1 MTKPLNFG
9 IIAGEKSGDILGAA
23 LMASLRKKFPAA
35 KFVGVGGPEMLSLG
49 CESLAKIDR
58 LSVMG
63 FIEPLARL
71 PELLRLKKRL
81 EDRFLREEIAV
92 FIGIDSPD
100 FNLRIARNL
109 HSNGI
114 KTVHFFSPSV
124 WAYRK
129 WRIFGIKKSVDLM
142 LTLFPFESE
151 IYMKHDIPVSCVG
164 HPLADQIGFE
174 DRKLVSRKVLG
185 ISETKTVITLM
196 PGSRAGEISRLAPI
210 FFNAARKS
218 LQKHSNLEFLIPY
231 SGEEAKSLLTAEL
244 DRDRML
250 SNNKLTMM
258 KNSHKAI
265 SASDLVI
272 MASGTASLE
281 AVLLRRPMIICY
293 KLAPLSYVLGS
304 WLLKVPYIGLPNLLA
319 GKKLVPEYLQGAVT
333 PELLIDKI
341 DEFLASPSAHAKVL
355 PQFDNIHKMLRRG
368 ASEKA
373 AYAIGSLIGEV

>member
-1 MTKPLNFG
+1 MTKSLNFG

-23 LMASLRKKFPAA
+23 LMTSLRRKFPAA
-35 KFVGVGGPEMLSLG
+35 KFVGIGGSEMLSLG

-100 FNLRIARNL
+100 FNLRVARNL
-109 HSNGI
+109 HSKGI
-114 KTVHFFSPSV
+114 KTVHFVSPSV

-164 HPLADQIGFE
+164 HPLADRIGFE
-174 DRKLVSRKVLG
+174 DRKLACRKVLG

-210 FFNAARKS
+210 FFSAAGKS

-231 SGEEAKSLLTAEL
+231 SGEEAKSLLTAQL

-281 AVLLRRPMIICY
+281 AMLLRRPMIICY

-304 WLLKVPYIGLPNLLA
+304 LLLKVPYIGLPNLLA
-319 GKKLVPEYLQGAVT
+319 RKMLVPEYLQGAVT
-333 PELLIDKI
+333 AGLLIGKI
-341 DEFLASPSAHAKVL
+341 DEFLASPSAHEEVL
-355 PQFDNIHKMLRRG
+355 EQFDNIHKMLRRG